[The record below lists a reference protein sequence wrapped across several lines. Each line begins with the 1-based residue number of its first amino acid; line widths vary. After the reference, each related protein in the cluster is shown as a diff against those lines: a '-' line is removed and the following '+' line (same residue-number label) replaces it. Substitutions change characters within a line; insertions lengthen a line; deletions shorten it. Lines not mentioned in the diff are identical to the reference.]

1 MLLPMCHWFVALQ
14 HIFYDNYF
22 VSTDCFIKNYSKITR
37 ARGQNK
43 HKVSEGT
50 GGDLRVFLVRS
61 SSAASKPVSS
71 YGGNAGFQLGKHF
84 EKKCVIP
91 TNLNKLHNYNSN
103 TSRFIK

>member
-61 SSAASKPVSS
+61 ALLPQSQYLLMEEMLVFNLASI
-71 YGGNAGFQLGKHF
+71 L
-84 EKKCVIP
+84 KKNV
-91 TNLNKLHNYNSN
+91 
-103 TSRFIK
+103 